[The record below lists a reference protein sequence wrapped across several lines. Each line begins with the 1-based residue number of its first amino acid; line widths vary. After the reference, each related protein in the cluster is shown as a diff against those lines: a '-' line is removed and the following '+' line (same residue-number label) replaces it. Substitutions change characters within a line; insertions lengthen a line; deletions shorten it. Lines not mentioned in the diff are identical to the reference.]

1 MKTILCIAG
10 FGDDASMFERLT
22 EHDSSGQV
30 QFLPMDLPG
39 FGAPR
44 LQGQETTLD
53 ALATALNAQANTRGV
68 DSVLAHSVAS
78 IIASIAARQA
88 GSPIRTILSLEGNL
102 TPEDA
107 YFSGTAVG
115 YSAPDEFRTA
125 FLARLD
131 DMNDENPV
139 LERYRARVETADP
152 VALWQL
158 GCDAHAFSAQHSPGE
173 LLMASARAIYLY
185 NPDNLPETSLTWLQ
199 THDIERYELP
209 GASHWTSV
217 DQPGLLLEQILK
229 AISQGE

>member
-1 MKTILCIAG
+1 MKKILCIAG
-10 FGDDASMFERLT
+10 FGDDASMFERLR
-22 EHDSSGQV
+22 EHDTFGTV

-39 FGAPR
+39 FGTPR

-53 ALATALNAQANTRGV
+53 ALASALNAQASARGAET
-68 DSVLAHSVAS
+68 VLAHSVAS
-78 IIASIAARQA
+78 IVASIAARQA

-107 YFSGTAVG
+107 YFSGTAAG
-115 YSAPDEFRTA
+115 YGGPDEFRTA

-131 DMNDENPV
+131 DTKHGDPV

-173 LLMASARAIYLY
+173 LLMASARAVYLY
-185 NPDNLPETSLTWLQ
+185 NPENLPETSLAWLQ

-209 GASHWTSV
+209 GASHWASV
-217 DQPGLLLEQILK
+217 DRPGLLIKKILK
-229 AISQGE
+229 AISQGQ

>member
-1 MKTILCIAG
+1 MKKILCIAG
-10 FGDDASMFERLT
+10 FGDDASMFERLA
-22 EHDSSGQV
+22 EHDISGTV

-53 ALATALNAQANTRGV
+53 ALASALNAQATTLGAET
-68 DSVLAHSVAS
+68 VLAHSVAS
-78 IIASIAARQA
+78 IVASIAARQA

-107 YFSGTAVG
+107 YFSGTAAG
-115 YSAPDEFRTA
+115 YDAPEDFRTA

-131 DMNDENPV
+131 DMKDGDPV
-139 LERYRARVETADP
+139 LERYCARVETADP

-173 LLMASARAIYLY
+173 LLMASARAVYLY
-185 NPDNLPETSLTWLQ
+185 NPENLPETSLTWLQ

-209 GASHWTSV
+209 GASHWASV
-217 DQPGLLLEQILK
+217 DQPELLLEQILK
-229 AISQGE
+229 AISQGQ